1 MKDMKKF
8 DFARFANFLKWH
20 VATHKSEIIRM
31 SGYVTIVMFLII
43 RMVHMGSYF
52 PGYEMGTEIP
62 FHLGFFFFI
71 MGFCMC
77 VASAAILKDLNNK
90 GGFLGFSMSPASQ
103 LEKYLT
109 LLIYCTVI
117 PFLSVLF
124 SYLVAEILNVILFM
138 IEGHAVERIYF
149 GMIFTEL
156 FPSMFTSG
164 DSSGLM
170 FAIFPISIY
179 VLGGSI
185 FRKMPFIS
193 TSAALFA
200 MFVFLVPFISRM
212 LVSVF
217 SGFDS
222 AEEFIKVNESLVQ
235 RLGIMSDII
244 MAVLSLLN
252 FYISYRLYKRMQVIN
267 NKWLNL

>member
-1 MKDMKKF
+1 MIEMKKF

-31 SGYVTIVMFLII
+31 TGYVTIVMFLII
-43 RMVHMGSYF
+43 RMAHMGSYF
-52 PGYEMGTEIP
+52 SGYQMDMEIP

-77 VASAAILKDLNNK
+77 VASAAILKDLNHK
-90 GGFLGFSMSPASQ
+90 GGFIGFSMSPASQ

-124 SYLVAEILNVILFM
+124 SYLIAEILNVILFM
-138 IEGHAVERIYF
+138 IEGNTVERIYF
-149 GMIFTEL
+149 GMIFTEM
-156 FPSMFTSG
+156 FPGVFTLEDNSGMIFAMFS
-164 DSSGLM
+164 
-170 FAIFPISIY
+170 ISIY

-193 TSAALFA
+193 TSAAIFA
-200 MFVFLVPFISRM
+200 LFVFLVPFISKM

-222 AEEFIKVNESLVQ
+222 VEEFMKVNENFVQ
-235 RLGIMSDII
+235 HMGIMADII
-244 MAVLSLLN
+244 MVVLSLLN
-252 FYISYRLYKRMQVIN
+252 FYISYRIYKRMQVIN